1 MISVI
6 MLTYNRDSLVRNM
19 IEDVLQ
25 QSFDDFEF
33 IIINNGSIDNTK
45 QILDEYNDREDRIKV
60 INLDEPCTIG
70 FARNLGVTVSTGEYV
85 AFVDDDDR
93 IENDYL
99 DFLYGLMIGD
109 KADISICGCTEGD
122 GISRTPQCIY
132 DGKMVIDGV
141 QAVRLLLLRE
151 KIRAGMPT
159 KLYKRAILEKYP
171 FDENCRNEDIHT
183 QYKYLLEAERVSMH
197 GVDKYYILRHGSNV
211 SGFTSAAKQWN
222 NVIMLDYLRAYRDRT
237 KYIEE
242 KAPNIASLARYCEWS
257 FWISM
262 VDKIIQYD
270 LKDCEEIKDMLLV
283 KLRDVQADFLSHPE
297 IKDFEQ
303 KWMKE
308 YVGHGNN

>member
-1 MISVI
+1 

-25 QSFDDFEF
+25 QSFEDFEF

-45 QILDEYNDREDRIKV
+45 QILDEYNDREDRMKV
-60 INLDEPCTIG
+60 IHLDEPHTIG
-70 FARNLGVTVSTGEYV
+70 FARNLGVNLSTGEYV

-93 IENDYL
+93 IETDYL
-99 DFLYGLMIGD
+99 DFLYGLMIGA

-122 GISRTPQCIY
+122 GISRMPQCIY
-132 DGKMVIDGV
+132 DEKMVISGV
-141 QAVRLLLLRE
+141 QAVKLLLLRE

-159 KLYKRAILEKYP
+159 KLYKREILEKYP

-183 QYKYLLEAERVSMH
+183 QYKYLLEAEKVSMH

-222 NVIMLDYLRAYRDRT
+222 NVIMSDYLRAYRDRT

-242 KAPNIASLARYCEWS
+242 KAPNIASLARYCELS

-262 VDKIIQYD
+262 VDKITLYD

-308 YVGHGNN
+308 YVGHGNSSRII